1 MSDYLEIFYDKN
13 NKPYTSYPEKFVSH
27 IFQKYEMKEGQSLL
41 ELGVGRGEHLRLFNK
56 SGLKVSGL
64 DISKKSKEL
73 CPDMDIRVLDA
84 DSEVWPY
91 PDNSFDFVYSKSF
104 VEHLQQPTKYFLEA
118 LRVLKP
124 GGVIITLTPSWQSQ
138 YKTFFDD
145 YTHVSPFT
153 LVSLKNIQICCGFE
167 SAESDKF
174 RQLPITWKYPFLNI
188 FCALISP
195 FIPVRTKIK
204 FLRWSRELMLI
215 GSSKKPNQFVDL
227 R

>member
-56 SGLKVSGL
+56 SGLNVSGL

-153 LVSLKNIQICCGFE
+153 LVSLKNISFTSSTISSSMGDSGQKLSSNFVCVGSLLNVLDEFFNTNLARLSI
-167 SAESDKF
+167 SALT
-174 RQLPITWKYPFLNI
+174 RPINTLT
-188 FCALISP
+188 L
-195 FIPVRTKIK
+195 KIVIASQS
-204 FLRWSRELMLI
+204 LL
-215 GSSKKPNQFVDL
+215 
-227 R
+227 